1 MTQRTSSSF
10 DVHRTGKRTAFVPGG
25 VLAACLI
32 VGWAP
37 AASAQRLDR
46 TDPLLNASASIETL
60 VRRVSHSV
68 VQIKVTG
75 YRPISSDTIQTAA
88 AVGRGQSI
96 ASGVVVASDG
106 YILTN
111 AHVVAGAERIEV
123 VLPALD
129 DDDGPA
135 RLGGAAPR
143 IVEARLVGVAGD
155 LDLALLSIAV
165 SGLPALAIADYES
178 VRQGELVFAFGSPD
192 GLGNS
197 VSMGMVS
204 AVARQTEPDNP
215 LVYIQ
220 TDAAINPGNSGGP
233 LVNVKGE
240 LIGINT
246 FIRSASGGSEGLG
259 FALPS
264 TLVALAYAQLREYG
278 HLHRARIGLVT
289 QTVTPLLAT
298 GLGLPPDASLVAED
312 VLPGSPAALAGLQP
326 GDVIVAINGQPVQRV
341 TVARLYLSLY
351 TLRGGQ
357 ELGLSVL
364 RGSEVVKV
372 TVTAVET
379 PHDGERPTLID
390 TTDTLI
396 ESLGIVGLAVDESLR
411 SDLPELRAPS
421 GVLVAARVQ
430 TPKAPDGLLDNLEK
444 GDVIHAV
451 NGKTVAT
458 PMELRDAIAKV
469 EKRGAIVLQV
479 ERNGRLSYVAFE
491 QE

>member
-1 MTQRTSSSF
+1 MTQCTNSSTDLQRSTS
-10 DVHRTGKRTAFVPGG
+10 TARVAGG
-25 VLAACLI
+25 LLAGFLI
-32 VGWAP
+32 LGWAA

-60 VRRVSHSV
+60 VRHVSHSV

-88 AVGRGQSI
+88 AVGRGRSI

-111 AHVVAGAERIEV
+111 AHVVAGAERIQV
-123 VLPALD
+123 VLPPLE

-143 IVEARLVGVAGD
+143 VVEARLVGVADD
-155 LDLALLSIAV
+155 LDLALLSIPV

-233 LVNVKGE
+233 LVDVKGE

-264 TLVALAYAQLREYG
+264 TLVSLAYAQLREYG
-278 HLHRARIGLVT
+278 HLHRARIGLIT

-298 GLGLPPDASLVAED
+298 GLGISPDSSLIAED

-326 GDVIVAINGQPVQRV
+326 GDVIVAVNGQPVQQV
-341 TVARLYLSLY
+341 TVARMYLALY
-351 TLRGGQ
+351 TMRGGQ
-357 ELGLSVL
+357 QLALSVL

-372 TVTAVET
+372 VVVAVET
-379 PHDGERPTLID
+379 PHDGERPALID

-396 ESLGIVGLAVDESLR
+396 ESLGIVGLALDDNLR
-411 SDLPELRAPS
+411 SDLPDLRAPS

-430 TPKAPDGLLDNLEK
+430 TSKAPDGLLDK

-451 NGKTVAT
+451 NGKTVTT
-458 PMELRDAIAKV
+458 PAELRDAVAKV
-469 EKRGAIVLQV
+469 ERRGAIVLQV
-479 ERNGRLSYVAFE
+479 ERDGRLSYVAFE